1 MDAEPGGILY
11 LQEFFSDSVN
21 EITFSIKQVIEM
33 KQYEGRHFLFKYES
47 QDCEFAQ
54 SVIKIAESMYYKVSW
69 DFDIDPD
76 TELFTLIICPN
87 TETFI
92 IEAEKSTE
100 SYQSWMVG
108 NANYEKR
115 KLCILSPFASDRSI
129 DEMLAVVRHEVV
141 HIAFGKVSD
150 KSPDDISPL
159 ISEGGAV
166 YLAEQ
171 VYPNLLDKST
181 RPDALKL
188 NDEDYFYD
196 NDGYNY
202 SGVYMG
208 YLIRKY
214 GKEIYKKI
222 YSENEPL
229 EKYLYNGF
237 ENDAIDSFVMK

>member
-1 MDAEPGGILY
+1 
-11 LQEFFSDSVN
+11 
-21 EITFSIKQVIEM
+21 M

-47 QDCEFAQ
+47 QDSEFAQ
-54 SVIKIAESMYYKVSW
+54 SVINTAEAMYDRVSR
-69 DFDIDPD
+69 DFDIEPD
-76 TELFTLIICPN
+76 TELFTLNICPD
-87 TETFI
+87 TESFI
-92 IEAEKSTE
+92 IDAEKTTE

-115 KLCILSPFASDRSI
+115 KLSILSPSASDRSI

>member
-1 MDAEPGGILY
+1 
-11 LQEFFSDSVN
+11 
-21 EITFSIKQVIEM
+21 M
-33 KQYEGRHFLFKYES
+33 KQYEGKHFLFKYES
-47 QDCEFAQ
+47 QDHEFAQ
-54 SVIKIAESMYYKVSW
+54 SVIETAESMYDKVAR
-69 DFDIDPD
+69 DFDIEPD
-76 TELFTLIICPN
+76 AELFTFIICPN

-92 IEAEKSTE
+92 IESEKTTE

-108 NANYEKR
+108 NADYEKR
-115 KLCILSPFASDRSI
+115 RICILSPSASDWSV

-141 HIAFGKVSD
+141 HIAFGKASD

-171 VYPNLLDKST
+171 VCTDFLDKNT

-188 NDEDYFYD
+188 NDEDYFYE
-196 NDGYNY
+196 NAGYDY

-214 GKEIYKKI
+214 GKEAYKKV
-222 YSENEPL
+222 YSESEPL
-229 EKYLYNGF
+229 EKYIYDGF
-237 ENDAIDSFVMK
+237 EDDAIDSFFTGKPEEINILSKG

>member
-1 MDAEPGGILY
+1 MY
-11 LQEFFSDSVN
+11 
-21 EITFSIKQVIEM
+21 
-33 KQYEGRHFLFKYES
+33 QYEGKHFLFMYES
-47 QDCEFAQ
+47 PDSGFAH
-54 SVIKIAESMYYKVSW
+54 SVIETAEAMYDRVSEDFCIA
-69 DFDIDPD
+69 PD
-76 TELFTLIICPN
+76 TELFTLVICPD
-87 TETFI
+87 TESFI
-92 IEAEKSTE
+92 INAEKAAE

-115 KLCILSPFASDRSI
+115 KLCILSPAASDRSV

-141 HIAFGKVSD
+141 HIVFGKASD
-150 KSPDDISPL
+150 KSPEDISPL

-171 VYPNLLDKST
+171 VYPNLLNKNT

-188 NDEDYFYD
+188 NDEDYFYE

-208 YLIRKY
+208 FLIRKY
-214 GKEIYKKI
+214 GKEVYKKV
-222 YSENEPL
+222 YSESDSL

-237 ENDAIDSFVMK
+237 ENDAIDSFVMM

>member
-1 MDAEPGGILY
+1 MGNG
-11 LQEFFSDSVN
+11 VGN
-21 EITFSIKQVIEM
+21 FSIKQVLEM
-33 KQYEGRHFLFKYES
+33 KQYEGRHFLFKYKF

-54 SVIKIAESMYYKVSW
+54 SVIETAESMYDKVTW
-69 DFDIDPD
+69 DFDIEPD
-76 TELFTLIICPN
+76 TELFTLVICPN
-87 TETFI
+87 TESFI

-115 KLCILSPFASDRSI
+115 KLCILSPSTSDRSV

-150 KSPDDISPL
+150 KSPDDVSPL
-159 ISEGGAV
+159 ISEGVAV

-171 VYPNLLDKST
+171 VYPDLLDKNT

-188 NDEDYFYD
+188 NYEDYFYE
-196 NDGYNY
+196 NEGYNY

-214 GKEIYKKI
+214 GKEVYKKV
-222 YSENEPL
+222 YSESEPL
-229 EKYLYNGF
+229 EKYIYNGF
-237 ENDAIDSFVMK
+237 ENDAIDSFVM

>member
-1 MDAEPGGILY
+1 ME
-11 LQEFFSDSVN
+11 
-21 EITFSIKQVIEM
+21 
-33 KQYEGRHFLFKYES
+33 QYEGRHFLFKYEF
-47 QDCEFAQ
+47 QDREFAQ
-54 SVIKIAESMYYKVSW
+54 SVIKIAESMYDKVSW
-69 DFDIDPD
+69 DFGIEPD

-92 IEAEKSTE
+92 IEAEKSME

-115 KLCILSPFASDRSI
+115 KLCILSPSASDRSI